1 MKKLIYCDTC
11 KEETEHTLIREDRNL
26 YKCEVCS
33 TVVEYRPEKEIEIR
47 AIISKGAESEVGKL
61 KAKEGE
67 LLEKGEEV
75 VVEVED
81 GFRVG
86 EITSLELEN
95 GKRSEVARAEKVKTI
110 WLRDVGEVFVKFSL
124 HKGPVTTPYVINS
137 PGETEFMVGEVLNI
151 EKGRYKITRMKL
163 LDGRLLKKPGQK
175 AKAKEIKRI
184 YAIYL
189 R

>member
-1 MKKLIYCDTC
+1 MKKIIYCDTC
-11 KEETEHTLIREDRNL
+11 KEETEHTLLREDKNL
-26 YKCEVCS
+26 YQCVECN
-33 TVVEYRPEKEIEIR
+33 TVVEFVPEKELELK
-47 AIISKGAESEVGKL
+47 AIISKGSESEVGKL
-61 KAKEGE
+61 KVKKGE

-75 VVEVED
+75 VVEVGD

-95 GKRSEVARAEKVKTI
+95 GKRSEVARAENVKTV

-124 HKGPVTTPYVINS
+124 HKGPVTTPYIINS
-137 PGETEFMVGEVLNI
+137 PGETEFMIGEILNI

-163 LDGRLLKKPGQK
+163 IDGRLLKKPGQK